1 MDKKALI
8 LVVDDNLEC
17 RKLLEWILELHGFR
31 TISAACG
38 LDAVKLA
45 IDSQPS
51 LVLMDLSM
59 PDINGHQAA
68 RSIHAHCRGRRIPI
82 VAVSTDVAGL
92 DYRYASRDFKASFV
106 ACLGKPWEGEELLQ
120 LVTKIL
126 DRRRQAARVPA
137 AFLKARRVL
146 SVV

>member
-1 MDKKALI
+1 MDKNALI
-8 LVVDDNLEC
+8 LVVDDNSEC
-17 RKLLEWILELHGFR
+17 RRLLEWILELHGFR

-68 RSIHAHCRGRRIPI
+68 RSIHAHRRGRRIPI

-106 ACLGKPWEGEELLQ
+106 ACLGKPWEGEELIQ
-120 LVTKIL
+120 LVTKVL
-126 DRRRQAARVPA
+126 DREVRLHACLQHS
-137 AFLKARRVL
+137 LKAGRVL
-146 SVV
+146 SLV